1 MLIIQVKILMLIL
14 IVVNVVTLMLIN
26 QIFVGH
32 LKSKKMHQNLELL

>member
-32 LKSKKMHQNLELL
+32 LRYKKMHQNLELL